1 MRLAVQEKVPCSAR
15 RRLQETAIGN
25 AAFACFQAPGGV
37 ERIEWNSGAKGGLLV
52 GQHFAQAM
60 QASESI
66 TAALQDLARGDKSG
80 LDRLMPC
87 VYAELRKLAG
97 HYLRQERPG
106 HTLQA
111 TALVH
116 EAYFRLVDQEMPD
129 CKGRAHFLGVAA
141 HVMREILIDHARSRG
156 AAKRGAGQPVF
167 SLDEFM
173 DAPIERPA
181 AMVMVDDAIQALE
194 SYDARKAR
202 LIEMRFFGGMT
213 AEESAE
219 VLELPVEKI
228 RGELRIAQAWLR
240 RELDRT
246 SLSKEN

>member
-1 MRLAVQEKVPCSAR
+1 MHTPQP
-15 RRLQETAIGN
+15 
-25 AAFACFQAPGGV
+25 
-37 ERIEWNSGAKGGLLV
+37 
-52 GQHFAQAM
+52 
-60 QASESI
+60 I
-66 TAALQDLARGDKSG
+66 TAALQDLANGDKSG
-80 LDRLMPC
+80 LDRVMPH
-87 VYAELRKLAG
+87 VYAELRRLAG

-106 HTLQA
+106 HTLQP

-116 EAYFRLVDQEMPD
+116 EAYFRLVDQNLPD

-141 HVMREILIDHARSRG
+141 HIMREILIDHARSRG
-156 AAKRGAGQPVF
+156 AAKRGSGQPVF

-173 DAPIERPA
+173 DAPIEKPS
-181 AMVMVDDAIQALE
+181 AMVLVDDAIQALE
-194 SYDARKAR
+194 VHDPNKAK

-219 VLELPVEKI
+219 VLGLPVEKV

-246 SLSKEN
+246 GSTKKN

>member
-1 MRLAVQEKVPCSAR
+1 
-15 RRLQETAIGN
+15 
-25 AAFACFQAPGGV
+25 
-37 ERIEWNSGAKGGLLV
+37 
-52 GQHFAQAM
+52 
-60 QASESI
+60 
-66 TAALQDLARGDKSG
+66 
-80 LDRLMPC
+80 MPH
-87 VYAELRKLAG
+87 VYAELRRLAG

-106 HTLQA
+106 HTLQP

-116 EAYFRLVDQEMPD
+116 EAYFRLVDQNLPD

-141 HVMREILIDHARSRG
+141 HIMREILIDHARSRG
-156 AAKRGAGQPVF
+156 AAKRGSGQPVF

-173 DAPIERPA
+173 DAPIEKPS
-181 AMVMVDDAIQALE
+181 AMVLVDDAIQALE
-194 SYDARKAR
+194 VHDPNKAK

-219 VLELPVEKI
+219 VLGLPVEKV

-246 SLSKEN
+246 GSTKKN

>member
-1 MRLAVQEKVPCSAR
+1 MHSPQP
-15 RRLQETAIGN
+15 
-25 AAFACFQAPGGV
+25 
-37 ERIEWNSGAKGGLLV
+37 
-52 GQHFAQAM
+52 
-60 QASESI
+60 I
-66 TAALQDLARGDKSG
+66 TAALEDLARGDKSG
-80 LDRLMPC
+80 LDRLMPH

-97 HYLRQERPG
+97 HYLRKERPG
-106 HTLQA
+106 HTLQP

-116 EAYFRLVDQEMPD
+116 EAYFRLVDQDLPD

-141 HVMREILIDHARSRG
+141 HVMRQILTDHARSRG
-156 AAKRGAGQPVF
+156 AVKRGAGQPVF

-173 DAPIERPA
+173 DAPVERPA
-181 AMVMVDDAIQALE
+181 AMVMVDDAIGALE
-194 SYDARKAR
+194 AHDVRKAR

-219 VLELPVEKI
+219 VLDLPVEKV

-240 RELDRT
+240 RELDKT